1 MEVRTSRVKAAAVAV
16 GCAVLTAVFAAMA
29 QSAALAWLGVGI
41 FGLGVLASGKR
52 AFLPTT
58 MFRLED
64 RQLVIVGGLR
74 GRPTVPW
81 SQIKAV
87 EIRSRGLRG
96 SAVVLTIAD
105 GEQGRRVEFT
115 DTWLDKRGSV
125 IAQAIA
131 DRAGGWT

>member
-1 MEVRTSRVKAAAVAV
+1 MKAAAVAV
-16 GCAVLTAVFAAMA
+16 VCAVLTAVFAALA
-29 QSAALAWLGVGI
+29 QSAALAWVGVAV

-74 GRPTVPW
+74 GRPTVLW
-81 SQIKAV
+81 GQIEAV
-87 EIRSRGLRG
+87 EIHRRGLRG

-105 GEQGRRVEFT
+105 GQQRRRLEFS
-115 DTWLDKRGSV
+115 DTWLDTNGRAVGGA
-125 IAQAIA
+125 IAQ
-131 DRAGGWT
+131 RAGVEARE